1 MKVLYRILQ
10 FLMID
15 HAFAL
20 VFILVTGMEGTS
32 DEMTMI
38 LLALAPSFLFFGGG
52 NGCHTQ
58 RHAPLP
64 VHRMQDRFQARP
76 QGALFAL
83 HMFGKRRLHCPCCGR
98 KKWCKGII

>member
-15 HAFAL
+15 HVFAL
-20 VFILVTGMEGTS
+20 VFILVAGMEGTS

-38 LLALAPSFLFFGGG
+38 LLALAPSFLILAVATAVIRSALLRFRCTECKTVFK
-52 NGCHTQ
+52 
-58 RHAPLP
+58 P
-64 VHRMQDRFQARP
+64 DRKERF
-76 QGALFAL
+76 FAL
-83 HMFGKRRLHCPCCGR
+83 HMFGKRRLYCPCCGR

>member
-15 HAFAL
+15 HVFAL
-20 VFILVTGMEGTS
+20 VFILVAGMEGTS
-32 DEMTMI
+32 DEMTMNI
-38 LLALAPSFLFFGGG
+38 ARPRSFVPYSGAG

-58 RHAPLP
+58 SPVPLP